1 MQLTAFNKRLLITL
15 LLSMLF
21 SRSLL
26 AADVMAG
33 KEIVMKGNKNGAT
46 ACVTCHGNDGAGM
59 AASNFPRLAGLNTD
73 YMTKQLRNFTD
84 GTRVNMIMQPIAGAL
99 STEEADNVSAYFTAQ
114 QAPHAAPNVNTSA
127 AGTGKKLV
135 ESGDWDKTIP
145 ACTKCH
151 GPGVHGVG
159 STFPALAG
167 QHAGYIESQLNA
179 WKQGTR
185 KNDPNHL
192 MKVIA
197 DRLSKDQIKSVATYL
212 ASMKPAAHSE
222 GKQP

>member
-1 MQLTAFNKRLLITL
+1 MQITALNKLLLITL
-15 LLSMLF
+15 LLSTLF

-33 KEIVMKGNKNGAT
+33 KEIVVKGNKNGAT
-46 ACVTCHGNDGAGM
+46 ACVTCHGEDGAGM
-59 AASNFPRLAGLNTD
+59 AASNFPRLAGLNSD
-73 YMTKQLRNFTD
+73 YITKQLQSFKD
-84 GTRVNMIMQPIAGAL
+84 GTRVNTIMQPIASTL
-99 STEEADNVSAYFTAQ
+99 STEEADNVAAYFSAQ
-114 QAPHAAPNVNTSA
+114 QAPQAAPNADTSM
-127 AGTGKKLV
+127 AGSGKKLV
-135 ESGDWDKTIP
+135 ELGDWDKTIP

-151 GPGVHGVG
+151 GPGARGVG

-167 QHAGYIESQLNA
+167 QHAGYIENQLNA

-197 DRLSKDQIKSVATYL
+197 ERLSKDQIKSVAAYL
-212 ASMKPAAHSE
+212 GSMKPAAPSG